1 MSVQSIGTTLS
12 GSANAALQSP
22 SLSLQDFLQV
32 LLTQLQFQ
40 DPLKPMDNDQFLA
53 QMAQFSTLAL
63 QQEQNDKADSLL
75 TIESATQVMGLLG
88 NSVQVTTSTGGE
100 IGTVSAVSFQSDGTP
115 QLTLQLSDGTVLD
128 GVSLSQVTLI
138 QAPTNGSSG
147 TPTNPTN
154 PPVPTVPGP

>member
-1 MSVQSIGTTLS
+1 MSVQSIGTSLS
-12 GSANAALQSP
+12 GSASAALQAP

-63 QQEQNDKADSLL
+63 QQEQNSKTDSLL
-75 TIESATQVMGLLG
+75 TIQSATQVMGLLG
-88 NSVQVTTSTGGE
+88 NSVQVSTSTGAE

-115 QLTLQLSDGTVLD
+115 QLTIQLAGGTVLN
-128 GVSLSQVTLI
+128 GVSLSQVTLV
-138 QAPTNGSSG
+138 QAPVNSSSG
-147 TPTNPTN
+147 TPTPT
-154 PPVPTVPGP
+154 PTPTIPGP